1 MQIDLTVRD
10 LEPADL
16 PDLDWSGG
24 AEHVRYLAEGLG
36 RAAAGEV
43 AQLVVLARNGRSV
56 GFGAVDFTVDADGGR
71 LWMLSVRES
80 WQSLGVGTFLIG
92 ALEDR
97 VVARGRRRATLGVEH
112 DNPRAR
118 DLYLRLGYRPYGSA
132 LDSWRVGGGRTYVTV
147 TDVMAKDLT
156 ARDLTARTRGT
167 EEPTA

>member
-1 MQIDLTVRD
+1 MHIDLAVRD

-24 AEHVRYLAEGLG
+24 AEHVRYIAEGIG
-36 RAAAGEV
+36 RAAAGEI
-43 AQLVVLARNGRSV
+43 AQLVVLAGNGQSV
-56 GFGAVDFTVDADGGR
+56 GFGAVDFTVDAAGGR

-80 WQSLGVGTFLIG
+80 WQSLGIGTLLIG
-92 ALEDR
+92 ALEER
-97 VVARGRRRATLGVEH
+97 VLARGRRRATLGVEH

-147 TDVMAKDLT
+147 TDLLAKNLMATDLVPKDP
-156 ARDLTARTRGT
+156 RD
-167 EEPTA
+167 